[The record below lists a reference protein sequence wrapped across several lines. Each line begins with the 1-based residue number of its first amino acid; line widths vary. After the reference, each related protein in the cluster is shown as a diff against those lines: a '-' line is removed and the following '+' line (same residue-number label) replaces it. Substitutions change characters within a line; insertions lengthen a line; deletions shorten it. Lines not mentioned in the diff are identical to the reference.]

1 LVNDVVADLRQ
12 SIDVGFPGPKIAAFD
27 RIVEQ
32 SPDAVAVVGIVLGC
46 IDAPW
51 AAMLWARRGLSWM
64 QKVFTL

>member
-46 IDAPW
+46 IDAPLGGD
-51 AAMLWARRGLSWM
+51 AVGAPRTVLDAEG
-64 QKVFTL
+64 FTL